1 MMRGKSVK
9 TITIASAKGG
19 SGKSTITSTL
29 AVRACQDT
37 KQVAMMD
44 LNFDQGSLS
53 HWWHLRGEPASP
65 GLAVNVE
72 DIPRDVRTLA
82 RGYDWLFID
91 TPPLDMDIIE
101 QAVAVADAVVVPVR
115 PGLFDVLTVQSVLE
129 MARQHRKP
137 FAFLLNAV
145 DSRFK
150 KVTEQTTAAIEELG
164 PIFPTK
170 VSCRQPYIQALVI
183 GKTGPEFE
191 RDLRPEID
199 SLWSEVKRLAETGR
213 VQ

>member
-1 MMRGKSVK
+1 MK

-65 GLAVNVE
+65 KLALNVE
-72 DIPRDVRTLA
+72 DIPGDVQALA
-82 RGYDWLFID
+82 GSYDWLFID

-101 QAVAVADAVVVPVR
+101 QAIAVADAVVVPVR

-129 MARQHRKP
+129 MAKQHRKP

-145 DSRFK
+145 EGRFK
-150 KVTEQTTAAIEELG
+150 KVTEQTTAALTGLG
-164 PIFPTK
+164 PIFTQRI
-170 VSCRQPYIQALVI
+170 SCRQPYIQALVI

-199 SLWSEVKRLAETGR
+199 ALWGEVKRLAETGR
-213 VQ
+213 V